1 MTEDFATIAAKRLEI
16 IEAGFSGDENLVR
29 AALSHASGD
38 VRSSALSSL
47 HRLHVL
53 SATELGAHVGDV
65 SEIVRRNVAQI
76 AANFVGV
83 DVVPLLTDSDVFVA
97 EMAAWALGERGNTT
111 DVELFGL
118 IDASENALEPL
129 VREAAT
135 ASLGAIGDIRGLPAV
150 LRACT
155 DKPAIRRRAVLAL
168 APFEGSDVD
177 AALENALTDRDWQV
191 RQNAQDMISPRDGGG
206 AVTDE

>member
-16 IEAGFSGDENLVR
+16 IEAGFSGDENIVR

-53 SATELGAHVGDV
+53 SATELGAHVVDV

-76 AANFVGV
+76 AADFVGV
-83 DVVPLLTDSDVFVA
+83 DVVPLLTDPDVFVA

-111 DVELFGL
+111 DAELFGL
-118 IDASENALEPL
+118 FHP
-129 VREAAT
+129 
-135 ASLGAIGDIRGLPAV
+135 
-150 LRACT
+150 
-155 DKPAIRRRAVLAL
+155 
-168 APFEGSDVD
+168 
-177 AALENALTDRDWQV
+177 
-191 RQNAQDMISPRDGGG
+191 
-206 AVTDE
+206 

>member
-1 MTEDFATIAAKRLEI
+1 MAEDFKTIAAKRLEI
-16 IEAGFSGDENLVR
+16 IEAGFSGDADIVR
-29 AALSHASGD
+29 AALTHASGD

-53 SATELGAHVGDV
+53 SATELSEHVGDV

-76 AANFVGV
+76 AADFDAV
-83 DVVPLLTDSDVFVA
+83 DVVPLLTDLDVFVA
-97 EMAAWALGERGNTT
+97 EMAAWALGERNNTT
-111 DVELFGL
+111 DAELFAL
-118 IDASENALEPL
+118 IDASENAQEQL

-135 ASLGAIGDIRGLPAV
+135 ASLGAIGDVRGLPAI

-168 APFEGSDVD
+168 APFEGVDVD
-177 AALENALTDRDWQV
+177 TALENALTDRDWQV
-191 RQNAQDMISPRDGGG
+191 RQNAQDMLNPRDGGG
-206 AVTDE
+206 AVIGE